1 MFKRA
6 KKQSQINIEEKKGHL
21 FLGDDENSLRLLMLR
36 PIDIIEFSEFAGANA
51 VDILAWTGKTLGK
64 NITEKIFAG
73 ENWTGVDMSTKKK
86 AFVVVIETLEQLGY
100 GALYARFEKNS
111 VSVTVHEPLSTEEK
125 ANFMAKN
132 ICVLYLGLFN
142 GVLEALNIDAEG
154 KEETCFLIGGENDIF
169 KYQLLADEVKEEDI
183 DQDEKKPEK
192 VANFL
197 KSL

>member
-6 KKQSQINIEEKKGHL
+6 KKQAQINIEEKKGHL

-51 VDILAWTGKTLGK
+51 EDILVWTGKTLGK
-64 NITEKIFAG
+64 AITEKIFTG

-86 AFVVVIETLEQLGY
+86 AILTVLETLEELGY
-100 GALYARFEKNS
+100 GALSARFDKSSIFIIVTEPISTDEKSNI
-111 VSVTVHEPLSTEEK
+111 
-125 ANFMAKN
+125 MAKN
-132 ICVLYLGLFN
+132 LCVLYLGLFN
-142 GVLEALNIDAEG
+142 GVLEALTLDVEG
-154 KEETCFLIGGENDIF
+154 KEESCFLVGAENDVF

-183 DQDEKKPEK
+183 DVEEKKSEK
-192 VANFL
+192 VGDFL